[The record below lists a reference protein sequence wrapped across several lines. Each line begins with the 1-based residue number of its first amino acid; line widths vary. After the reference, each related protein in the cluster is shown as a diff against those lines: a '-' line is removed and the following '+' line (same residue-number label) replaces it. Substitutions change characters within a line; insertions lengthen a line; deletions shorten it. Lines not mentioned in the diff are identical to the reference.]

1 MVFTVIG
8 CSKFGGDVELVKTG
22 YLDYDKSIS
31 VGQAFDGYKYFSSKN
46 WKTLKTEQGRR
57 VVEFNGIMDMNNPDI
72 KERIDLGIKQFN
84 KKRFTGLRTVV
95 QFVVNGDN
103 TYKISAL
110 SLVGTLE
117 DGKTEKEANWMTPE
131 YVIKQIYSNEAYGAT
146 ALVEFL

>member
-1 MVFTVIG
+1 
-8 CSKFGGDVELVKTG
+8 
-22 YLDYDKSIS
+22 
-31 VGQAFDGYKYFSSKN
+31 
-46 WKTLKTEQGRR
+46 
-57 VVEFNGIMDMNNPDI
+57 MNNPDI